1 MHCFMYLVY
10 ENIEKVKGI
19 HEISQFR
26 FHFFLP
32 HIFFNPKEVV
42 EATPEEPKVEGI
54 LSTTSFSSSNPI

>member
-1 MHCFMYLVY
+1 MY
-10 ENIEKVKGI
+10 ENIEKVQGI

-54 LSTTSFSSSNPI
+54 LSTT